1 MHDKNVKKKWEDYC
15 MQMLV
20 QLNPL
25 LRSRGYELDHKQP
38 HIMGERFLTRP
49 IMGGRKLVLL
59 GRSIKD
65 GTRVVIKAS
74 NEPKGIQELEDERWS
89 REVLEE
95 IKFAY
100 QTFFSPRELAFFKTH
115 EVKGFAILV
124 TEFIEQERPFLART
138 LKEQFRLALAA
149 FKAQEGA
156 HATTYG
162 HQSVMKSIGKMR
174 AVDYYIKAGEYRKI
188 GAYAQDLVGLVI
200 DDEELYP
207 QLDTALNK
215 AIEIIRNN
223 EETLDRYGDFLTH
236 WDFIPQNFRIR
247 DEKLYLLDHLSIR
260 SGNKYEGWARF
271 INFMVLYNPPLA
283 DALVE
288 YVHLNRTPEESL
300 ALKLMRVYRLMEL
313 IRYYASWL
321 SQTDGN
327 LHELTRTRIAFW
339 TEVLQAVLDDKKVG
353 DGIIEAYKKKR
364 DALRGEEEKLRQKEL
379 H

>member
-74 NEPKGIQELEDERWS
+74 NEPKGIQELEDERRS

-138 LKEQFRLALAA
+138 LKEQ
-149 FKAQEGA
+149 
-156 HATTYG
+156 
-162 HQSVMKSIGKMR
+162 
-174 AVDYYIKAGEYRKI
+174 
-188 GAYAQDLVGLVI
+188 
-200 DDEELYP
+200 
-207 QLDTALNK
+207 
-215 AIEIIRNN
+215 
-223 EETLDRYGDFLTH
+223 
-236 WDFIPQNFRIR
+236 
-247 DEKLYLLDHLSIR
+247 
-260 SGNKYEGWARF
+260 
-271 INFMVLYNPPLA
+271 
-283 DALVE
+283 
-288 YVHLNRTPEESL
+288 
-300 ALKLMRVYRLMEL
+300 
-313 IRYYASWL
+313 
-321 SQTDGN
+321 
-327 LHELTRTRIAFW
+327 
-339 TEVLQAVLDDKKVG
+339 
-353 DGIIEAYKKKR
+353 
-364 DALRGEEEKLRQKEL
+364 
-379 H
+379 